1 MTFSEPTL
9 RLEVRYRVPE
19 RCTIKQSRDIN
30 RFIFRFRK
38 IPIQRLVDHEAVSVK
53 LSKID
58 IRRARI
64 RPTCT
69 GKYQIVLR
77 EILLIEF
84 PVDIDRL
91 AEKGNQILL
100 DRICNL
106 PENIFRTGVYECKIG
121 LE

>member
-1 MTFSEPTL
+1 MDMTFPEPTL

-19 RCTIKQSRDIN
+19 RRTIEQPRDIN

-38 IPIQRLVDHEAVSVK
+38 IPIQRLVDHEAVFVK
-53 LSKID
+53 LPKVD

-77 EILLIEF
+77 EILLLEF
-84 PVDIDRL
+84 PVDID
-91 AEKGNQILL
+91 LL
-100 DRICNL
+100 TEEWN
-106 PENIFRTGVYECKIG
+106 
-121 LE
+121 